1 MLFSVTRNGVL
12 LVPREMVRTTPEGT
26 QTVKLVEGGR
36 IKEVPVKTGITDG
49 TYIEITEGL
58 TAGMELAY

>member
-1 MLFSVTRNGVL
+1 
-12 LVPREMVRTTPEGT
+12 MVRTTPEGT